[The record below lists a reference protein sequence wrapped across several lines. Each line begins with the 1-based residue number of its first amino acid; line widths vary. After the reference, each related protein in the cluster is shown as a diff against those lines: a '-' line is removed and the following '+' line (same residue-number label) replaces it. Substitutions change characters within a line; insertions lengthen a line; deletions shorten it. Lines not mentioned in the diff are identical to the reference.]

1 MPETAAGADVTC
13 RLRREDGSEWAVS
26 AFDLRNGG
34 AWVTAAPIGADGS
47 AGRELREEPLDYGD
61 RLEWV
66 RGDGTVV
73 WAMRNPTG
81 VGLRWE
87 EREEAAGADDEA
99 FFEGDFGE
107 EALRAS

>member
-1 MPETAAGADVTC
+1 MPEAATAGVTC
-13 RLRREDGSEWAVS
+13 RLRRDDGSEWAVT

-34 AWVTAAPIGADGS
+34 AWVTATRVDP
-47 AGRELREEPLDYGD
+47 AGRGRRVLRGEPLDHGD

-87 EREEAAGADDEA
+87 ERHDTDAAEAERA
-99 FFEGDFGE
+99 FFEGDF
-107 EALRAS
+107 RQAS

>member
-13 RLRREDGSEWAVS
+13 RLRREDGSEWTVS
-26 AFDLRNGG
+26 TFDLRNGG
-34 AWVTAAPIGADGS
+34 AWVTASRLGPDGS
-47 AGRELREEPLDYGD
+47 AHGEIREEPLDHGD

-87 EREEAAGADDEA
+87 ERDEA
-99 FFEGDFGE
+99 GEADKESFFEGDFGE